1 MLQDITIQEIIS
13 IITQTEAIAAPG
25 DIEIMDG
32 TIMVGIITIEQTETG
47 TRAVAVT
54 GPMTAVAVTTATAI
68 PGTTGAAMNVV
79 APVLRL
85 KEILRLHGEMDQ
97 EEIVVAE
104 KEILHLHGVV
114 AQEETVA
121 AIVHRVAVELT
132 LAEAD
137 RENHLH
143 HGVVAQEV
151 EVTVTGRQEWSQAE
165 EEKAAARQ
173 EAAKADPQKEPR
185 GVHLPTA
192 EPDAEAETKS

>member
-1 MLQDITIQEIIS
+1 
-13 IITQTEAIAAPG
+13 
-25 DIEIMDG
+25 
-32 TIMVGIITIEQTETG
+32 
-47 TRAVAVT
+47 
-54 GPMTAVAVTTATAI
+54 
-68 PGTTGAAMNVV
+68 
-79 APVLRL
+79 
-85 KEILRLHGEMDQ
+85 MDQ
-97 EEIVVAE
+97 GEIVVAE

-143 HGVVAQEV
+143 HGVGAPEV
-151 EVTVTGRQEWSQAE
+151 EVTVIGRQEWSQAE

-185 GVHLPTA
+185 GAHLPTA
-192 EPDAEAETKS
+192 EPDVEAETKS